1 MLSFVKRD
9 VRRATSPNGE
19 YSVETPPPR
28 NVFRGRGYEGSRNAH
43 RLRLV
48 DHCAPLSDFQQIAVM
63 VSHLPRREKRVP
75 RSAREL
81 RQKSHRGRRPY
92 DPWASEDMGRPT
104 VLLARTGATVGAG
117 RRFSRRKCRFV
128 PTSSN
133 CRHETTVWAR
143 RVSFCAYR
151 LGLTAESRQGLHQGY
166 PPKECDQK

>member
-1 MLSFVKRD
+1 M
-9 VRRATSPNGE
+9 RR
-19 YSVETPPPR
+19 PPR

-92 DPWASEDMGRPT
+92 DPWASEDVGRST
-104 VLLARTGATVGAG
+104 VLLACTRATVGAG
-117 RRFSRRKCRFV
+117 RRFSRRKRRFA
-128 PTSSN
+128 PTSSD
-133 CRHETTVWAR
+133 CRHETTVWTR

-151 LGLTAESRQGLHQGY
+151 LGPTAESRQGLHQGY